1 MQEILK
7 KSAKYRS
14 AIEQYGVDEV
24 KYKIGG
30 PYVTIPDTT
39 PEIIPLFRHYGRDI
53 VQKREPIRHL
63 PEPSEM
69 PTERAP
75 MPIERAPGIAKVMP
89 SDLVYYVVD
98 VYTSQPVTEQEVL
111 DLSIK
116 YAELIKK
123 WGVQNVKYVVYGPH
137 GIQTEVRIVP
147 HKFPGYV
154 YADKE
159 SIVVDRVV
167 PAEFYVIH
175 FYIIKKVAP
184 VVTPEE
190 ILAKSTKYAS
200 AVAKYGKDKVKPF
213 IAGPFDVIP
222 PSAPDKDRF
231 PSHSFYGRDT
241 VSFRKVLPTTPSP
254 PLGVLSAT
262 SQQPVP
268 RTYVVDVYV
277 KETDVKKAAKGNL
290 LVVGLLGALV
300 LGAALYYQWKGPK
313 KR

>member
-14 AIEQYGVDEV
+14 AIEQYEVDNV

-53 VQKREPIRHL
+53 VQKREPIRPL
-63 PEPSEM
+63 PKSPEM
-69 PTERAP
+69 PVQRS
-75 MPIERAPGIAKVMP
+75 PGIAKVMP
-89 SDLVYYVVD
+89 PDLVYYVVD
-98 VYTSQPVTEQEVL
+98 VYTSQPVTEREVL

-116 YAELIKK
+116 YTELIKR
-123 WGVQNVKYVVYGPH
+123 WGIQNVRYVVYGPY
-137 GIQTEVRIVP
+137 GIQTELRIDP

-175 FYIIKKVAP
+175 FYIIEKIAP

-213 IAGPFDVIP
+213 IAGPFDVVP
-222 PSAPDKDRF
+222 PSVPDKDRF

-241 VSFRKVLPTTPSP
+241 VSFGKVLPTPSP

-262 SQQPVP
+262 SLQPVP
-268 RTYVVDVYV
+268 RTYIVDVYV

-300 LGAALYYQWKGPK
+300 IGAALYYQWKGPN